1 MCWHK
6 PADGATCDVF
16 TRNTDALNTPPLPSP
31 ALTTTTCV
39 LFRRYKDRYLAFYHQ
54 WTREQMRCLENQRAA
69 FLAGGLKY
77 TLPDSS
83 IAATPFAYIKQRN
96 RVMWTSHNVPNT
108 FRAPSSYIRA
118 WACEKNTDLMFY
130 ILCGL
135 LCYLS
140 VAGLWEYA
148 REFTFQFVSVR
159 LQALMS
165 CCVYV
170 NHTHPVR
177 RATRLGTDTLRLLPP
192 RSLPLPHSSS
202 HCLVRNSLCCEVKKN
217 TKRRRSFAH
226 SSEHLSCH
234 WILEM
239 QNEASP
245 STSHKQSHDLLW
257 WGWGGGDTE
266 LGHKVKACVSGWRTV
281 LFKHAVSVSLP
292 MSGENRMES
301 N

>member
-1 MCWHK
+1 
-6 PADGATCDVF
+6 
-16 TRNTDALNTPPLPSP
+16 
-31 ALTTTTCV
+31 
-39 LFRRYKDRYLAFYHQ
+39 
-54 WTREQMRCLENQRAA
+54 MRCLENQRAA

-83 IAATPFAYIKQRN
+83 IVATPFAYIKQRN

-177 RATRLGTDTLRLLPP
+177 RATRLGTDALRLLPP

-217 TKRRRSFAH
+217 TKRRRSHISPTALNTWAVTEFLKCRTKH
-226 SSEHLSCH
+226 H
-234 WILEM
+234 WVRRTNKVMTCCGE
-239 QNEASP
+239 
-245 STSHKQSHDLLW
+245 D
-257 WGWGGGDTE
+257 GGGGDTE

-281 LFKHAVSVSLP
+281 LFKHAVSVSPP